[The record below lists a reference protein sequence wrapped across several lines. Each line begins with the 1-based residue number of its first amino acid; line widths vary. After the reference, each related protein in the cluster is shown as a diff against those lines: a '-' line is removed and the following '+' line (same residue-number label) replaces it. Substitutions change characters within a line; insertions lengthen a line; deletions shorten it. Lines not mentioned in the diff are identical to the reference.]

1 MKIYNTMSKKK
12 EEFIPLE
19 EGKVRMYVCGPTVY
33 NFIHIGNARPISYL
47 TLSEDISNIKDMM

>member
-19 EGKVRMYVCGPTVY
+19 EGKEKLKEENENLKAQPKTKKAG
-33 NFIHIGNARPISYL
+33 A
-47 TLSEDISNIKDMM
+47 

>member
-19 EGKVRMYVCGPTVY
+19 EGKVRMYVCGLLYT
-33 NFIHIGNARPISYL
+33 
-47 TLSEDISNIKDMM
+47 TLFTLVMQDR